1 MPNFVKSSVV
11 ILIVMTISK
20 AFAVD
25 NCAFHGH
32 GSVVSVVGSGICSSI
47 DAVSQ
52 CSDGSYY
59 YAGTAN
65 GVADSYDAAMTA
77 LGCGSSNAS
86 STQPSAAGRIAS
98 GTSSQTSNANF
109 TSSIANGVNGGL
121 NLFAP
126 AMTQTQTEQKTS
138 DNNRSEKSVKQ
149 STIVPQSQAGQH
161 ITDNQP
167 RSVAQPVK
175 PKIFTPPL
183 APEPLIPA
191 ELLQPLKPTAI
202 ATPSNQTAPEI
213 PNPAVNTNNSH
224 PILLI
229 TIAVLCLCLAGI
241 ICFGRKRFS
250 AEKT

>member
-1 MPNFVKSSVV
+1 
-11 ILIVMTISK
+11 
-20 AFAVD
+20 
-25 NCAFHGH
+25 
-32 GSVVSVVGSGICSSI
+32 
-47 DAVSQ
+47 
-52 CSDGSYY
+52 
-59 YAGTAN
+59 
-65 GVADSYDAAMTA
+65 
-77 LGCGSSNAS
+77 
-86 STQPSAAGRIAS
+86 
-98 GTSSQTSNANF
+98 
-109 TSSIANGVNGGL
+109 
-121 NLFAP
+121 
-126 AMTQTQTEQKTS
+126 
-138 DNNRSEKSVKQ
+138 
-149 STIVPQSQAGQH
+149 VPQSQAGQH

-202 ATPSNQTAPEI
+202 ATPSNQTASEI